1 MGERLFTEMDRNFLT
16 IYILREMKVYK
27 SIMIIKNHIL
37 EFYRIASFLFTF
49 QVLLVKLIFEMCYG

>member
-37 EFYRIASFLFTF
+37 EFYRIANFLFTF
-49 QVLLVKLIFEMCYG
+49 QVLLVKLIFEMCYT

>member
-1 MGERLFTEMDRNFLT
+1 
-16 IYILREMKVYK
+16 MKVYK

-49 QVLLVKLIFEMCYG
+49 QVLLVKLIFENFWKQLNLHVPPNLVSDHIP